1 MKQLSEYN
9 FFSPEVLECPYEFY
23 KLARENSPVM
33 ELSSEL
39 VRGKLFLV
47 TSYDLVKQIL
57 LNVDVFSSNFS
68 QLLAGKEIQS
78 PEVQEIAAQ
87 GWPPVNTLLTAD
99 PPEHRHFR
107 SLVNQAFTTFRVN
120 KMEGHIKL
128 IVDELIDSFIDKG
141 ECEFISSFAVPFPV
155 KVIAKQLGVP
165 TEDLPKFKKW
175 SDSSIARLSGRLS
188 KEQEIEC
195 ALDVLAL
202 QRYLNEVIEQ
212 CRKHPGD
219 DLITDLVQAKVEGQR
234 PLDTAELISIIQQL
248 LVAGNE
254 TITNVLGGGMLL
266 LIQNPQQMT
275 LVQENPDR
283 LENLVEEILR
293 LETPTAGMW
302 RIVKKDTELAG
313 VAIPEGSVLLLRFD
327 SANRDSKIFPNG
339 EHFEVCRSNA
349 ANHLAFSHGIHFCV
363 GAALARKEMFIAYG
377 QLLRRLK
384 KIQLVAG
391 KNDLTHFPNVLLRGL
406 KHLYI
411 QFEEAD
417 APLK

>member
-1 MKQLSEYN
+1 MKQLSDYN

-23 KLARENSPVM
+23 KLAREHSPVM
-33 ELSSEL
+33 ELPSEL
-39 VRGKLFLV
+39 VGSKLFLV

-57 LNVDVFSSNFS
+57 LNVEVFSSHFFH
-68 QLLAGKEIQS
+68 LLAGKEVQS
-78 PEVQEIAAQ
+78 PEVQEISAQ

-99 PPEHRHFR
+99 PPEHERFR

-128 IVDELIDSFIDKG
+128 IVDELIDSLIDKG
-141 ECEFISSFAVPFPV
+141 ECEFISSFAVPLPL
-155 KVIAKQLGVP
+155 KVIARQLGVP
-165 TEDLPKFKKW
+165 PEDLPKFKKW
-175 SDSSIARLSGRLS
+175 SDSSIARLGRILS

-212 CRKHPGD
+212 RRKQPGD

-234 PLDTAELISIIQQL
+234 PLAPAELISIIQQL

-254 TITNVLGGGMLL
+254 TITNALAGGMLL
-266 LIQNPQQMT
+266 LIQNPKQMA
-275 LVQENPDR
+275 LVQFAPDR
-283 LENLVEEILR
+283 LENLVEEVLR

-327 SANRDSKIFPNG
+327 GANRDSEIFPDG

-349 ANHLAFSHGIHFCV
+349 ANHLAFGHGIHFCL
-363 GAALARKEMFIAYG
+363 GAALARKEMLVAYG

-384 KIQLVAG
+384 NIRLAAC

-411 QFEEAD
+411 EFEEAD
-417 APLK
+417 LA